1 MKKIYLKPETKV
13 MKVALSAIMT
23 ASEPQVKVD
32 TSDEAAIDAGEVES
46 RRYRNVWVDEEE
58 EEEEF

>member
-32 TSDEAAIDAGEVES
+32 TSAEAVDASEVES

>member
-13 MKVALSAIMT
+13 MKVALSAIIT

-32 TSDEAAIDAGEVES
+32 TSAEAVDAGDVES

-58 EEEEF
+58 EGEEF

>member
-1 MKKIYLKPETKV
+1 M
-13 MKVALSAIMT
+13 
-23 ASEPQVKVD
+23 KVD
-32 TSDEAAIDAGEVES
+32 TSVEAVDASEVES